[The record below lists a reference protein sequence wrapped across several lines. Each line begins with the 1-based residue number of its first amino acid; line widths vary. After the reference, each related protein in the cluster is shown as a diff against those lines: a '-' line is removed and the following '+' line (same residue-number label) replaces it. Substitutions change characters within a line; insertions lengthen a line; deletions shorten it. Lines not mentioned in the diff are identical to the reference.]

1 MKFIDY
7 ILKRQVR
14 VMKTIAMK
22 KRLAGVLDFLLG
34 RNQKKSRAEI
44 GLRVLFEKEL
54 SDHLNSKRF
63 LILLILIC
71 GTGFASLYG
80 ALSSLWESEEAVE
93 FLFLSLYTTSGNSI
107 PSFAS
112 FIGLLG
118 PFVGL
123 VLGFDA
129 VNGERNNGTLNRLV
143 AQPIY
148 RDSVVIG
155 KFLAGTAVI
164 SLLVCSMGIIIGAA
178 GVLSTGLLPET
189 EEVLRILV
197 FLFYTIVYI
206 AFWLGL
212 AILFSVL
219 CRHTATSAMA
229 VIALWLFFAIFMSL
243 FANII
248 ANAVYPMDTQINML
262 INSLD
267 NYTLELNLNRISPY
281 YLYSEVV
288 STVMN
293 PAVRSINVV
302 TVSQLEGAISG
313 YLSFGQSLLLIWPHL
328 VGMLATDACCFC
340 MLLCG
345 LYAAGNPLQLTKK
358 KEELPL
364 LGKLLPLFIEYLQ
377 LFCNLS
383 LFLAELHTFRY
394 IGTDFRKRHAVV
406 NFLIPCL

>member
-1 MKFIDY
+1 
-7 ILKRQVR
+7 
-14 VMKTIAMK
+14 MK

-34 RNQKKSRAEI
+34 RNQKKSKAEI

-112 FIGLLG
+112 FIGLLE

-148 RDSVVIG
+148 RDSVIIG

-178 GVLSTGLLPET
+178 GVPFNRSSSGDGGGLKDPGIS
-189 EEVLRILV
+189 VLYHRIHRILAG
-197 FLFYTIVYI
+197 T
-206 AFWLGL
+206 
-212 AILFSVL
+212 
-219 CRHTATSAMA
+219 RH
-229 VIALWLFFAIFMSL
+229 SL
-243 FANII
+243 FR
-248 ANAVYPMDTQINML
+248 AVPPHGNLSHGSDR
-262 INSLD
+262 
-267 NYTLELNLNRISPY
+267 TL
-281 YLYSEVV
+281 
-288 STVMN
+288 
-293 PAVRSINVV
+293 A
-302 TVSQLEGAISG
+302 
-313 YLSFGQSLLLIWPHL
+313 F
-328 VGMLATDACCFC
+328 
-340 MLLCG
+340 
-345 LYAAGNPLQLTKK
+345 
-358 KEELPL
+358 
-364 LGKLLPLFIEYLQ
+364 
-377 LFCNLS
+377 FCNIHEPVCEYHSQCSLS
-383 LFLAELHTFRY
+383 NGHPDQYA
-394 IGTDFRKRHAVV
+394 D
-406 NFLIPCL
+406 

>member
-71 GTGFASLYG
+71 GTGFAS
-80 ALSSLWESEEAVE
+80 
-93 FLFLSLYTTSGNSI
+93 
-107 PSFAS
+107 

-148 RDSVVIG
+148 RDSVIIG

-328 VGMLATDACCFC
+328 VGMLAL
-340 MLLCG
+340 ML
-345 LYAAGNPLQLTKK
+345 AAFVCSYVGFMRQ
-358 KEELPL
+358 E
-364 LGKLLPLFIEYLQ
+364 IR
-377 LFCNLS
+377 S
-383 LFLAELHTFRY
+383 S
-394 IGTDFRKRHAVV
+394 
-406 NFLIPCL
+406 

>member
-1 MKFIDY
+1 
-7 ILKRQVR
+7 
-14 VMKTIAMK
+14 MK

-148 RDSVVIG
+148 RDSVIIG

-328 VGMLATDACCFC
+328 VGMLAL
-340 MLLCG
+340 ML
-345 LYAAGNPLQLTKK
+345 AAFVCSYVGFMRQ
-358 KEELPL
+358 E
-364 LGKLLPLFIEYLQ
+364 IR
-377 LFCNLS
+377 S
-383 LFLAELHTFRY
+383 S
-394 IGTDFRKRHAVV
+394 
-406 NFLIPCL
+406 

>member
-1 MKFIDY
+1 
-7 ILKRQVR
+7 
-14 VMKTIAMK
+14 MK

-34 RNQKKSRAEI
+34 RNQKKSKAEI

-71 GTGFASLYG
+71 GTG
-80 ALSSLWESEEAVE
+80 
-93 FLFLSLYTTSGNSI
+93 
-107 PSFAS
+107 FAS

-148 RDSVVIG
+148 RDSVIIG

-229 VIALWLFFAIFMSL
+229 VIALWLFL
-243 FANII
+243 
-248 ANAVYPMDTQINML
+248 Q
-262 INSLD
+262 
-267 NYTLELNLNRISPY
+267 
-281 YLYSEVV
+281 YS
-288 STVMN
+288 
-293 PAVRSINVV
+293 
-302 TVSQLEGAISG
+302 
-313 YLSFGQSLLLIWPHL
+313 
-328 VGMLATDACCFC
+328 
-340 MLLCG
+340 
-345 LYAAGNPLQLTKK
+345 
-358 KEELPL
+358 
-364 LGKLLPLFIEYLQ
+364 
-377 LFCNLS
+377 
-383 LFLAELHTFRY
+383 
-394 IGTDFRKRHAVV
+394 
-406 NFLIPCL
+406 